1 MSSENKNGLAF
12 WLIQGGFCLA
22 PLYMGSTDTVVSS
35 PTRKE
40 VAMKCYHS
48 VMLSFGEFIAVVSL
62 VVSSFM
68 LGYRIGRDKKS
79 DETDLKNRNSR
90 S

>member
-1 MSSENKNGLAF
+1 
-12 WLIQGGFCLA
+12 
-22 PLYMGSTDTVVSS
+22 
-35 PTRKE
+35 
-40 VAMKCYHS
+40 
-48 VMLSFGEFIAVVSL
+48 MLSFGEFIAVVSL

-79 DETDLKNRNSR
+79 DGTDLKNRNSR